1 MLRPHRDLDG
11 FLGRHS
17 RPTRRGASKFILTQ
31 IGGAVGVGAAGGSP
45 GSILPRR
52 IKAPTTPAQNFR
64 ITDDGGKLRA
74 TPATWDDAV
83 RGPSRQEGGMTRESR
98 RPRDECSA
106 GGLPKGWVLM
116 VLPEQVL
123 EFRGQRQRVV
133 MAEAGGNVR
142 VGGYPAWGDPAEVVP
157 RRVRPSFFPWIYR
170 EARRRPPQSRGAP
183 LARPADASAAGVEP
197 ASLP

>member
-1 MLRPHRDLDG
+1 
-11 FLGRHS
+11 
-17 RPTRRGASKFILTQ
+17 
-31 IGGAVGVGAAGGSP
+31 VGVGAAGGSP

-74 TPATWDDAV
+74 TRATWDDAV
-83 RGPSRQEGGMTRESR
+83 RGPSRQEGWNDARKSR

-106 GGLPKGWVLM
+106 GGLPKGWVLV

-123 EFRGQRQRVV
+123 EFRGQRQPVV

-142 VGGYPAWGDPAEVVP
+142 VGGCPARGDPAEVVP
-157 RRVRPSFFPWIYR
+157 RRVRPSFFP
-170 EARRRPPQSRGAP
+170 
-183 LARPADASAAGVEP
+183 
-197 ASLP
+197 